1 MKVMKLEN
9 LSGDFWGG
17 LAAMLVALPSAIAFG
32 VTIYSPLGGSYAA
45 QGAVA
50 GILGVTALGL
60 LAPAL
65 GGTNRLITAPCA
77 PAAAVLS
84 AFIIEF
90 LHSNGGS
97 VESALLMLA
106 LLGLMAGAIQV
117 TFGSIGLGRLI
128 KYMPY
133 PVVSG
138 YLSGVGLYIIAS
150 QIPKFLGVPKDIH
163 FWESL
168 ISLPLWKWQGIVVG
182 LVTIIAMVVAPK
194 ITKAIPAAII
204 ALLSGVATYF
214 GLGLVDGS
222 LLSLAGNKLVVGQL
236 GSSGG
241 GSFTDI
247 IAGRWN
253 AMGGLSLDDLTLLIM
268 PALTLAVLL
277 SIDTLKTCV
286 VLDALTRSR
295 HDSNRE
301 LIGQG
306 IGNIA
311 SAIIGGIPGAGTMGA
326 TLVNMSSGAVS
337 RFSGIFEG
345 ILALIAFLLLG
356 ALIAWVPVA
365 ALAGILIVIG
375 LRMIDLHTLQ
385 YLKSRSTVLD
395 FVVIVAVVI
404 VALTVSLIAASGTGI
419 VLAVLLFIREQ
430 IGGKVVRRKAYGD
443 QTFSKNIRCQEEM
456 EILVKNG
463 DRSVILE
470 LQGSLFFGTTDQLYT
485 EIEHE
490 LKKREHRTYFIL
502 DMRRVQSVDVTASHM
517 LEQVKD
523 MLAERNGFLIFAQIP
538 KNLPSGRD
546 MKQYFDHVGLL
557 KTESPVKV
565 FDEVDDAI
573 EWVED
578 RILADAQVARPEE
591 TLLNLH
597 EIELFAGRKPET
609 LSALESC
616 MEQRSFKAGET
627 IFAGGDSGDELYLIR
642 RGEVRILMLVDE
654 GRSHH
659 ISTFGRGAFFGEMS
673 FLDGNPRSASAIAY
687 CDTDL
692 YVVSRKNFDLLL
704 DEHKRI
710 AINLLEGLA
719 RVLAGRLR
727 YANAEIHALEA

>member
-1 MKVMKLEN
+1 MNVSKLKHYT
-9 LSGDFWGG
+9 GDFWGG

-32 VTIYSPLGGSYAA
+32 VTIYSPLGSSYAA
-45 QGAVA
+45 QGAMA
-50 GILGVTALGL
+50 GILGVTAIGL
-60 LAPAL
+60 LASIF
-65 GGTNRLITAPCA
+65 GGTNRLISAPCA

-84 AFIIEF
+84 AFVIEF
-90 LHSNGGS
+90 MTSNSGHL
-97 VESALLMLA
+97 ESALLMLA

-117 TFGSIGLGRLI
+117 AFGSIGLGTLI

-150 QIPKFLGVPKDIH
+150 QVPKFLGVPKDIH

-168 ISLPLWKWQGIVVG
+168 MSLPLWKWQGMVVG
-182 LVTIIAMVVAPK
+182 LVTIVAMVVAPR
-194 ITKAIPAAII
+194 ITKAVPAAII
-204 ALLSGVATYF
+204 ALLSGVAAYF
-214 GLGLVDGS
+214 ALGLMDSS
-222 LLSLAGNKLVVGQL
+222 LLSLAGNKLVVGPL
-236 GSSGG
+236 GGGGG
-241 GSFTDI
+241 GSFTDVVI
-247 IAGRWN
+247 GRWK
-253 AMGGLSLDDLTLLIM
+253 AVGDLGIGDLSLLIM

-286 VLDALTRSR
+286 VLDALTHSR

-306 IGNIA
+306 IGNIT

-326 TLVNMSSGAVS
+326 TLVNMSSGATS
-337 RFSGIFEG
+337 RISGIIEG
-345 ILALIAFLLLG
+345 VLALFAFLLLG

-365 ALAGILIVIG
+365 GLAGILIVIG
-375 LRMIDLHTLQ
+375 LRMIDLHTLH

-395 FVVIVAVVI
+395 FLVIAAVVI

-419 VLAVLLFIREQ
+419 VLAILLFVREQ

-443 QTFSKNIRCQEEM
+443 QTFSKNIRRQEEM
-456 EILVKNG
+456 EFLVKNG

-490 LKKREHRTYFIL
+490 LKKRAHRTYFIL

-538 KNLPSGRD
+538 QTLPSGKD

-557 KTESPVKV
+557 GQDSPVKV
-565 FDEVDDAI
+565 FDEVDDAV

-578 RILADAQVARPEE
+578 RILAEARVERAEE

-609 LSALESC
+609 LSALESS

-627 IFAGGDSGDELYLIR
+627 IFSSGDTGDELFLIR
-642 RGEVRILMLVDE
+642 RGEVRILLPVDE
-654 GRSHH
+654 SHVHH

-673 FLDGNPRSASAIAY
+673 FLDGNPRSASAVAY
-687 CDTDL
+687 YDTDL
-692 YVVSRKNFDLLL
+692 YMISRKTFDLLTE
-704 DEHKRI
+704 EHKRL
-710 AINLLEGLA
+710 AVNLLEGLA
-719 RVLAGRLR
+719 RVLAARLR

>member
-1 MKVMKLEN
+1 MKVLKKEN

-32 VTIYSPLGGSYAA
+32 VTIYSPLGSSYAA
-45 QGAVA
+45 QGAMA
-50 GILGVTALGL
+50 GILGVTAIGL
-60 LAPAL
+60 LASL
-65 GGTNRLITAPCA
+65 FGGTNRLISAPCA

-84 AFIIEF
+84 AFVIEF
-90 LHSNGGS
+90 MHGNNGS
-97 VESALLMLA
+97 LETALLMLA
-106 LLGLMAGAIQV
+106 LLGLMAGIIQIA
-117 TFGSIGLGRLI
+117 FGSIGLGTLI

-150 QIPKFLGVPKDIH
+150 QVPKFLGVPKDVH

-168 ISLPLWKWQGIVVG
+168 ISMPLWKWQGMVVG
-182 LVTIIAMVVAPK
+182 LVTIVVMVAAPR
-194 ITKAIPAAII
+194 ITKAVPAAIL

-214 GLGLVDGS
+214 TLGLMDGN
-222 LLSLAGNKLVVGQL
+222 LLTLTGNKLVVGSL
-236 GSSGG
+236 GGGGG
-241 GSFTDI
+241 GSFTEVVV
-247 IAGRWN
+247 GRWKAAGN
-253 AMGGLSLDDLTLLIM
+253 LGFGDVALLLM
-268 PALTLAVLL
+268 PAITLAVLL

-311 SAIIGGIPGAGTMGA
+311 SAIVGGIPGAGTMGA

-337 RFSGIFEG
+337 RLSGIIEG
-345 ILALIAFLLLG
+345 ILALVAFLLLG

-365 ALAGILIVIG
+365 GLAGILIVIG
-375 LRMIDLHTLQ
+375 VRMIDLHTLH

-395 FVVIVAVVI
+395 FIVIFCVVI

-419 VLAVLLFIREQ
+419 VLAILLFVREQ
-430 IGGKVVRRKAYGD
+430 IGGKVIRRKAYGD
-443 QTFSKNIRCQEEM
+443 QTFSRNIRRQEEM
-456 EILVKNG
+456 EVLIRNG

-490 LKKREHRTYFIL
+490 LKKRSHRTYFIL
-502 DMRRVQSVDVTASHM
+502 DMRKVQSVDVTASHM

-523 MLAERNGFLIFAQIP
+523 MLAERNGYLIFAQIP
-538 KNLPSGRD
+538 QNLPSGKD
-546 MKQYFDHVGLL
+546 MKEYFDHVGLL
-557 KTESPVKV
+557 GADSPVKV
-565 FDEVDDAI
+565 FDEVDDAV

-578 RILADAQVARPEE
+578 RILAEAQIVRTEE

-609 LSALESC
+609 LSALEAC

-627 IFAGGDSGDELYLIR
+627 IFSRNDGGDELFLIR
-642 RGEVRILMLVDE
+642 RGEVRILLPVDE
-654 GRSHH
+654 SHSHH
-659 ISTFGRGAFFGEMS
+659 VSTFGRGSFFGEMS
-673 FLDGNPRSASAIAY
+673 FLDGNPRSASAVAY

-692 YVVSRKNFDLLL
+692 YLISRQAFDQFSE
-704 DEHKRI
+704 EHKKI
-710 AINLLEGLA
+710 ALNLLEGIA

-727 YANAEIHALEA
+727 YANAEMHALES